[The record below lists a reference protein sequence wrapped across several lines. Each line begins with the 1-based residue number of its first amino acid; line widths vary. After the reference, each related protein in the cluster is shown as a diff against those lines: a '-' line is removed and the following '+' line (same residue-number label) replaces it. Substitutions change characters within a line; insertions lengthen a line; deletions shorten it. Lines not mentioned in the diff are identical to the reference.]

1 MHANDSPINQHLIIR
16 PARETDSPAIAALID
31 GLVPQ
36 ILAAPGAP
44 AAEAFMASISP
55 SAIAGYIRNPD
66 YRYLLG
72 FIGETLVG
80 VAAVRGNSHLYHL
93 FVSARFQRR
102 GIAKTLWTQLR
113 DAAIEAGSTG
123 DFTVNAS
130 INAIAVYSRL
140 GFVAMDEVQHK
151 NGLQFQPMRLA
162 TDR

>member
-1 MHANDSPINQHLIIR
+1 MHVDHTLIIR

-31 GLVPQ
+31 SLVPH

-55 SAIAGYIRNPD
+55 AAIAGYIRNPD

-80 VAAVRGNSHLYHL
+80 AAAIRDDNHLYHL
-93 FVSARFQRR
+93 FVDGQFHRR
-102 GIAKTLWTQLR
+102 GIATALWTQLR
-113 DAAIEAGSTG
+113 EAAMEAGNTG
-123 DFTVNAS
+123 EFTVNSS

-140 GFVAMDEVQHK
+140 GFVAVGEVQHK

-162 TDR
+162 TER